1 MSKKDSEVSKLLEMA
16 IKRYQFDVVGWTKFC
31 TENKISVKKA
41 LPSGKPESLELLR
54 IQDKISKPLSIPSIR
69 KIYDSK
75 SNFIKWLDEEY
86 VRDQAFYEAILKNP
100 GKYKLGLE
108 DDLLNEEIDNS
119 AREYLEKI
127 RARRVEEKSLIRNIS
142 DEKWDVIKV
151 SKYPKVLLG
160 LMLGASEEDIV
171 NNFGLYF
178 VNLLKAHFAGGRTAF
193 LSSSGPEYWHEID
206 KCKAELT
213 YFKEEVIRPSLNAFK
228 SKKIN

>member
-1 MSKKDSEVSKLLEMA
+1 MA

-31 TENKISVKKA
+31 TENKISERKA
-41 LPSGKPESLELLR
+41 LPSGQSESLEMLR
-54 IQDKISKPLSIPSIR
+54 IQDKISKHLDTPPIK

-75 SNFIKWLDEEY
+75 NDFINWLDEEY
-86 VRDQAFYEAILKNP
+86 VRDQAFYETILKNP
-100 GKYKLGLE
+100 SKYKLDLE

-119 AREYLEKI
+119 AKEYLKKI
-127 RARRVEEKSLIRNIS
+127 KRRRTDEESQIRDIT
-142 DEKWDVIKV
+142 DEKWEEIKV

-160 LMLGASEEDIV
+160 LILGASGEDIM

-178 VNLLKAHFAGGRTAF
+178 VNLLKAHFAGSRTAF

-228 SKKIN
+228 KKDGKNK